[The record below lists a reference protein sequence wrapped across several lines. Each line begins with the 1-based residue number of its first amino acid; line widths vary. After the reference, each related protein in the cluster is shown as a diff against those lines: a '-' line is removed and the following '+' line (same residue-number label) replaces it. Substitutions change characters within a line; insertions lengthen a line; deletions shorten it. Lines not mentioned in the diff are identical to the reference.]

1 MKNILLYAVLFTF
14 GILTACK
21 QNTAEKDAEKTV
33 AAPDS
38 SSTKTDSLP
47 TLELQKAQLELMQIG
62 IGTASMRPMT
72 ATVEAN
78 GKVIVLANSVADVS
92 ALMRGRVERFFVKEG
107 QSVKAGQAILELIA
121 PDMIALQEDFARAT
135 SELNFQNQE
144 LERQQTLNDNNAG
157 AKRNLQETQNK
168 VRLQQAIIASTTAK
182 LKLANFDPTMNHDG
196 IIRQNIVVKAPISGY
211 LDHFP
216 VNLGAMV
223 MEGAKLAR
231 IVNLDHLHAD
241 IFVYEKDLQY
251 IKEKQKVRL
260 RFADSAIPEAIGV
273 VEYIG
278 REVDMT
284 NRTVALHVEF
294 NAPKGRTIVPEMQLK
309 AAIETQNATMF
320 CLPESAV
327 LQDENKFFYFVV
339 AEKTGDK
346 TTFEQVFFVPKGSAG
361 GYIGISEKPKG
372 DIVTKNANILWG
384 ELKRAEMS
392 E

>member
-216 VNLGAMV
+216 VNL
-223 MEGAKLAR
+223 
-231 IVNLDHLHAD
+231 DHLHAD

-372 DIVTKNANILWG
+372 DVVTKNANILWG